1 MNLNVGVCTSKNV
14 AIPYVFGCLNID
26 IFKSPAVDV
35 ICDINNLPFKT
46 ESFVDV
52 YCFHVLEHIRTPARG
67 LSELIRVAKRMVELE
82 VPHRWGMHA
91 KTGPAHLFPRI
102 SHKNSGEYKGVQYDH
117 VSSFRGMWF
126 HRCLRNYKRCV
137 KVLWE
142 FPFDLLIHVWVYK
155 NEWRNEKID

>member
-1 MNLNVGVCTSKNV
+1 LNLNVGVCTSKNV
-14 AIPYVFGCLNID
+14 AIPYKFGCLNID
-26 IFKSPAVDV
+26 VLRSPSVHV
-35 ICDINNLPFKT
+35 VCDINNLPFT
-46 ESFVDV
+46 NESFIDV
-52 YCFHVLEHIRTPARG
+52 FCFHVLEHIETPAKG
-67 LSELIRVAKRMVELE
+67 LSELMRVAKRMVELE

-91 KTGPAHLFPRI
+91 KTGPAHLFPSLSR
-102 SHKNSGEYKGVQYDH
+102 KDNGKYQGVRYGH

-155 NEWRNEKID
+155 NETERQKYD